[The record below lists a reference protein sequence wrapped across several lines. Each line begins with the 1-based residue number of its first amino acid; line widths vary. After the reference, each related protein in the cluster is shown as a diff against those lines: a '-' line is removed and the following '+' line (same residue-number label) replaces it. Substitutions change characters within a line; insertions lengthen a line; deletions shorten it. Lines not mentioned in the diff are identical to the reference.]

1 MYLQAKVGVM
11 VAPMNRSKH
20 PDEPMAP
27 VDLAWWRMEQ
37 GEGTATV
44 GGALSFESRLSRSSL
59 CKLVTSRILETY
71 PRFRRR
77 VIDTGADKGPR
88 WAEDDDFALD
98 YHIHEVEFDASG
110 DSEGIRELAGELMS
124 RGLDKQRP
132 PWRMWL
138 VQRPGEG
145 STLLILFHHCL
156 GDGFALARALLQAAD
171 GTLGVGED
179 AAGEDDPGGGLLAPV
194 MQMWKRRDEVVERAR
209 QLGRWLE
216 DVVHLLMLP
225 FERRTSLSNP
235 LTGRL
240 RVDWSQRVPL
250 GLIKDIGREYGGTV
264 NDVLLTAVAGAVRT
278 HLSDQGEK
286 VDEFDLRCIVP
297 VNLRAA
303 RRVEEMATDLGNRF
317 GLVFLELPIHASGPA
332 ERMAALQE
340 EIRRLKKSG
349 EPAVSFGILWML
361 GHLPPIVE
369 RIFNAVFGRKAS
381 MVVSNVPGPSRA
393 LTMDGVALSNLMFWV
408 PHPAGLGLGI
418 SLISYNDGVCIGV
431 RSDTGVL
438 EEPGTLVEGIE
449 AELRTMHRSGEE
461 TSGSHHEG

>member
-1 MYLQAKVGVM
+1 
-11 VAPMNRSKH
+11 
-20 PDEPMAP
+20 
-27 VDLAWWRMEQ
+27 MEQ

-44 GGALSFESRLSRSSL
+44 GGALTFESHLSRSSL
-59 CKLVTSRILETY
+59 CNLVTSRILKTY

-77 VIDTGADKGPR
+77 VIDTGGDGGPR
-88 WAEDDDFALD
+88 WIEDDDFSLD
-98 YHIHEVEFDASG
+98 YHIDEVELDALG
-110 DSEGIRELAGELMS
+110 DEHGVRELAGELMS
-124 RGLDKQRP
+124 RGLDEERP

-145 STLLILFHHCL
+145 SVLLILFHHCL

-171 GTLGVGED
+171 GTLGAAED
-179 AAGEDDPGGGLLAPV
+179 ANDEEGTVGGVLAPV
-194 MQMWKRRDEVVERAR
+194 VEMWRRRDEVVERAR

-216 DVVHLLMLP
+216 DAVHLLMLP
-225 FERRTSLSNP
+225 FERSTSLSNP

-240 RVDWSQRVPL
+240 QVAWSKRVPL
-250 GLIKDIGREYGGTV
+250 GLIKEIGRSYGGTV

-278 HLSDQGEK
+278 HLSNQGEP
-286 VDEFDLRCIVP
+286 VDGFDLRCIVP

-317 GLVFLELPIHASGPA
+317 GLVFLELPIHASEPA

-340 EIRRLKKSG
+340 EIRRLKESG

-361 GHLPPIVE
+361 GQLPPVVE

-381 MVVSNVPGPSRA
+381 MVVSNVPGPSQA

-438 EEPGTLVEGIE
+438 EEPSTLVEGIE
-449 AELRTMHRSGEE
+449 SELRAMHRTEEE
-461 TSGSHHEG
+461 TSGSRHDG